1 VIDKVK
7 VAPGYAFIFDMDGV
21 IVESMGVHNRA
32 WDLYLRRQGVSADG
46 IMKRMLGK
54 RNDQIVREIWGGG
67 LTQEEV
73 FRHGAEKERLYREM
87 MAPELRSRLVPGIA
101 EFVESAAEAGI
112 GMALATNAERDN
124 VDFILG
130 GAGLDRLIPIRL
142 DGGQVTHP
150 KPDPEIYLE
159 AARRLGVAPAQCVV
173 FEDSPGGMQAARAA
187 GTRLVALLT
196 TLSAA
201 PEADLEIRDFRD
213 DRLLPWLS
221 RLTLR

>member
-1 VIDKVK
+1 
-7 VAPGYAFIFDMDGV
+7 
-21 IVESMGVHNRA
+21 
-32 WDLYLRRQGVSADG
+32 
-46 IMKRMLGK
+46 
-54 RNDQIVREIWGGG
+54 
-67 LTQEEV
+67 
-73 FRHGAEKERLYREM
+73 
-87 MAPELRSRLVPGIA
+87 
-101 EFVESAAEAGI
+101 
-112 GMALATNAERDN
+112 
-124 VDFILG
+124 
-130 GAGLDRLIPIRL
+130 L